1 MATGNLGC
9 VLVTVDGSEESMNA
23 LKWAITNLKLRPSSA
38 ESQVQE
44 EGFFLIL
51 HVQSPPNII
60 TGLNPGSIPFG
71 GPGYFEVPAFAQA
84 VEAHQIR
91 ISDAIISH
99 VKHKTQVIVGDPKQ
113 VICDVAEN
121 QHVDL
126 LVMGCRP
133 FSPIKRMFLG
143 SVSNYCTNNAQCPN
157 KVYPRTW
164 NMFLSVLNSDLDGLG
179 E

>member
-1 MATGNLGC
+1 MASGNLGC

-23 LKWAITNLKLRPSSA
+23 LKWAIANVKLRPSSG
-38 ESQVQE
+38 SQVQD

-51 HVQSPPNII
+51 HVQSAPNII

-71 GPGYFEVPAFAQA
+71 RPGHFEVPAFAQA
-84 VEAHQIR
+84 VEAHQRR

-99 VKHKTQVIVGDPKQ
+99 AVEICTEKEVKYKTQVVVGDPKE

-133 FSPIKRMFLG
+133 FGPIKSCSPKLEC
-143 SVSNYCTNNAQCPN
+143 S
-157 KVYPRTW
+157 KI
-164 NMFLSVLNSDLDGLG
+164 LN
-179 E
+179 